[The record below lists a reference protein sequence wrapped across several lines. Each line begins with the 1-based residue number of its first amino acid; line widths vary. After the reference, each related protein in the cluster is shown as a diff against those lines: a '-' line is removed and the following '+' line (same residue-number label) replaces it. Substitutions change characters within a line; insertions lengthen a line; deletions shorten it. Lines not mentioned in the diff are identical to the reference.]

1 MRSSSRYGLRAHH
14 LAVFVSALFSV
25 WACGIN
31 EGGPEDPG
39 EPTLSWT
46 NPGSSAASF
55 PSGQGGR
62 YGFGSP
68 ASVTD
73 IAVWDID
80 ISPNGAG
87 LPSGGS
93 TVTEG
98 LKVYQKKC
106 MACHGPTGTEG
117 PFDVLAGRVPGDEFQ
132 FAEDRSLRSTV
143 GSYWPFATTLFDY
156 TRRAMPFDFPGSLS
170 DEEVYGVVGA
180 MLFLNDLLPEDAVV
194 DSATVAEIIMPA
206 RDRFIPDDRTGGPI
220 IR

>member
-1 MRSSSRYGLRAHH
+1 MRSSPRYGLCAHH
-14 LAVFVSALFSV
+14 LSVFVTVFFAA
-25 WACGIN
+25 WACGVS
-31 EGGPEDPG
+31 EGGSEDPG
-39 EPTLSWT
+39 EPTSSWT
-46 NPGSSAASF
+46 SMSSTAARS
-55 PSGQGGR
+55 PSGELGR

-68 ASVTD
+68 ASAVD
-73 IAVWDID
+73 IAMWDID
-80 ISPNGAG
+80 ISPDGAG
-87 LPSGGS
+87 LPSGRS

-98 LKVYQKKC
+98 LKIYQTKC

-117 PFDVLAGRVPGDEFQ
+117 PFDVLAGRVPGDEFP

-156 TRRAMPFDFPGSLS
+156 TRRSMPFDFPGSLS

-194 DSATVAEIIMPA
+194 DSATVVEIIMPA
-206 RDRFIPDDRTGGPI
+206 RDRFIPDDRTGGPN

>member
-1 MRSSSRYGLRAHH
+1 MRRLSRYGWRAQH
-14 LAVFVSALFSV
+14 LAAFASTLFAV
-25 WACGIN
+25 WACGVN
-31 EGGPEDPG
+31 EGGSEDPS

-46 NPGSSAASF
+46 DVGSSAARP
-55 PSGQGGR
+55 PSGEVGR

-68 ASVTD
+68 ASAVD
-73 IAVWDID
+73 IAMWDID
-80 ISPNGAG
+80 ISPDGAG
-87 LPSGGS
+87 LPPGGS
-93 TVTEG
+93 TVTDG

-117 PFDVLAGRVPGDEFQ
+117 PFDVLAGRVPGDEFR

-180 MLFLNDLLPEDAVV
+180 MLFLNGLLSEDAVV